1 MKKIILAVI
10 LVCSTAL
17 LVNCGGRNPCC
28 GTCASDC
35 GGCGGCNGS
44 WY

>member
-1 MKKIILAVI
+1 MKKIIMAVI
-10 LVCSTAL
+10 LVCSAAFMA
-17 LVNCGGRNPCC
+17 NCSSNPCC
-28 GTCASDC
+28 GTCATDC

>member
-10 LVCSTAL
+10 LVCSTAF
-17 LVNCGGRNPCC
+17 LVNCGGNPCC
-28 GTCASDC
+28 GTCATDC

>member
-17 LVNCGGRNPCC
+17 LGNCSNGSCC

>member
-1 MKKIILAVI
+1 MKRIILAVI

-17 LVNCGGRNPCC
+17 LGNCSSGNPCC